1 MYLASIEELAGKS
14 FVTIPL
20 ALKAK
25 ENGEI
30 IGYFKPI
37 GSASLINSKGS
48 LVDEDVEFMRRIL
61 DLKEEN
67 ETICPITLSETDFLE
82 NFIGKDFREIE
93 EKIYF
98 SFKKISIGKDIIFI
112 EGGHTLSTG
121 AFINL
126 CVPKLAKIFSSK
138 IILVH
143 QFKGDFLV
151 DEIIQAK
158 DYCLKWGSKPYG
170 VIINKVPQEKIQ
182 FTNTIIKDFFNM
194 HDLELLGVIPENLTL
209 NSLTVK
215 EIYEKINGKILAGEE
230 GLNNLVQ
237 TFLVGAMSVESAMK
251 YFRRTVN
258 KLIIT
263 GGDRTDLILSALE
276 TKASGI
282 ILTGNLYPSIKV
294 FPKAD
299 ELKIPLILVPYDTFT
314 TIQLL
319 QKIIGK
325 VKLIDEERIK
335 IAKQIFEENVKWKR
349 ILEDE

>member
-1 MYLASIEELAGKS
+1 
-14 FVTIPL
+14 
-20 ALKAK
+20 
-25 ENGEI
+25 
-30 IGYFKPI
+30 
-37 GSASLINSKGS
+37 
-48 LVDEDVEFMRRIL
+48 
-61 DLKEEN
+61 
-67 ETICPITLSETDFLE
+67 
-82 NFIGKDFREIE
+82 
-93 EKIYF
+93 
-98 SFKKISIGKDIIFI
+98 
-112 EGGHTLSTG
+112 
-121 AFINL
+121 
-126 CVPKLAKIFSSK
+126 
-138 IILVH
+138 
-143 QFKGDFLV
+143 
-151 DEIIQAK
+151 
-158 DYCLKWGSKPYG
+158 
-170 VIINKVPQEKIQ
+170 
-182 FTNTIIKDFFNM
+182 
-194 HDLELLGVIPENLTL
+194 
-209 NSLTVK
+209 
-215 EIYEKINGKILAGEE
+215 YEKINGKILAGEE

-251 YFRRTVN
+251 YFRRTIN